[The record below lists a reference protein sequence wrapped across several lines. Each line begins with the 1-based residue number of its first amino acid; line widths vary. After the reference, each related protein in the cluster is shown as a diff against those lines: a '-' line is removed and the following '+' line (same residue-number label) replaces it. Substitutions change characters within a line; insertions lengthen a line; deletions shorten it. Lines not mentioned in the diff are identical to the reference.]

1 MKGQPVKS
9 LNSRILALTACLFWS
24 TAFLGVKTGL
34 QFMEPL
40 LFAGM
45 RFTLAGIAVG
55 TVSRRK
61 GYWKQVRSHWK
72 LILMIGFFQ
81 TFLLYSFFYLSLD
94 NMRGSTGAIVNGL
107 GPLATAVIAHFF
119 MPGDRLNF
127 RRLFSLCMGVLSV
140 VLITWSGIVPGS
152 TRNETFG
159 IMLMMIS
166 LLANASA
173 VVIVA
178 RTPDKL
184 DPFVLNSAQLI
195 CGGTMLLI
203 AGLLTGGVPAV
214 APPPLFYAGLFWLVC
229 VTSGGFSIW
238 YYLLKIRKE
247 PVSHVTV
254 WKFVI
259 PFCGSLLSWI
269 FIGNDSPDLISICGM
284 LLTSVSI
291 MLFYSGNSTGK
302 KLSKESV

>member
-1 MKGQPVKS
+1 MKS
-9 LNSRILALTACLFWS
+9 LNSGTLALIACLLWS

-34 QFMEPL
+34 QFMDPL
-40 LFAGM
+40 LFAGL
-45 RFTLAGIAVG
+45 RFTLAGVAVG
-55 TVSRRK
+55 LIFRRK
-61 GYWKQVRSHWK
+61 GYWRQVRSHWR
-72 LILMIGFFQ
+72 LIILVGFFQ
-81 TFLLYSFFYLSLD
+81 TFLLYSLFYLSLD

-107 GPLATAVIAHFF
+107 GPLMTALIAHFF
-119 MPGDRLNF
+119 MPGDRLSF
-127 RRLFSLCMGVLSV
+127 RRLFSLCLGVLSV

-152 TRNETFG
+152 TKNETFG

-166 LLANASA
+166 LLANAGA

-178 RTPDKL
+178 RTPDRL
-184 DPFVLNSAQLI
+184 DPFVLNSAQLFS
-195 CGGTMLLI
+195 GGTMLLL
-203 AGLLTGGVPAV
+203 AGVLTGGLPAAVP
-214 APPPLFYAGLFWLVC
+214 PSLFYAGLLWLVC

-259 PFCGSLLSWI
+259 PFSGSLLSWI
-269 FIGNDSPDLISICGM
+269 FIGDDSPDLISVGGM

-291 MLFYSGNSTGK
+291 MLFYSGKGIDK
-302 KLSKESV
+302 GLSKESM